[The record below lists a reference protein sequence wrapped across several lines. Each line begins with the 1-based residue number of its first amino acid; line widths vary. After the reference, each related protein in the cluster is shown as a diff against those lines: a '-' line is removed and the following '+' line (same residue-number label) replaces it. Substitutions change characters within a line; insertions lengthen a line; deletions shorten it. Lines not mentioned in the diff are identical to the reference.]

1 VDQNFKIPKL
11 IVGDFNYRNINWY
24 SVPGCGASARCSGL
38 SENEMAFV
46 KSLRENLLLQRV
58 VYPTRQHGTD
68 TPHILDLVLT
78 SFDFVSEVDHLSP
91 LGNSDHCV
99 LKFGCELH
107 AEQSSTTIK
116 YKLDKGD
123 YEKLNNFL
131 DIDWDKLL
139 DPSILTVDE
148 MWEKFKLTV
157 LDGMSK
163 YVPKNGRQRKIRK
176 NFQPFSAELCHL
188 IHRKHHL
195 WNLWMSSRQES
206 GSM

>member
-1 VDQNFKIPKL
+1 ML
-11 IVGDFNYRNINWY
+11 
-24 SVPGCGASARCSGL
+24 SSG
-38 SENEMAFV
+38 
-46 KSLRENLLLQRV
+46 
-58 VYPTRQHGTD
+58 
-68 TPHILDLVLT
+68 
-78 SFDFVSEVDHLSP
+78 
-91 LGNSDHCV
+91 
-99 LKFGCELH
+99 ELH

-123 YEKLNNFL
+123 YEKLNDFL
-131 DIDWDKLL
+131 DVYWDKLL

-176 NFQPFSAELCHL
+176 NFQPFSAELRHL

-195 WNLWMSSRQES
+195 WNHWMSSRQES
-206 GSM
+206 VHREYKVICNKVKRETAKLLLREQQRISVECKKNPKLFWQYVNKKTNLIQRWVL